1 MSFVQAKCPN
11 CGGILAVDDAHDAAV
26 CQFCNTP
33 FIVEKA
39 INNYNTT
46 NNITVGAGAVVNV
59 VAPEKSDFVI
69 VAGKLQK
76 YVGSS
81 TKVEI
86 PGTVSIIGEKAF
98 ADCSALE
105 EITIPNSVK
114 EIRDSA
120 FVGCSN
126 LKSIVIP
133 EGVTFIAEYLFFC
146 CSKLENVVLPNTIRK
161 INPFAFGFCNNLK
174 SITIPESVM
183 EVTRAA
189 FYECKNLAKVTK
201 PARIPDKMFKG
212 TLWYKTGR

>member
-11 CGGILAVDDAHDAAV
+11 CGGILAVDDSHDAAL
-26 CQFCNTP
+26 CPFCNTP
-33 FIVEKA
+33 YVVEKA
-39 INNYNTT
+39 INNYNIT

-69 VAGKLQK
+69 VAGELKK
-76 YVGSS
+76 YVGTS

-86 PGTVSIIGEKAF
+86 PTTVSIIGERAF
-98 ADCSALE
+98 QDCSALE
-105 EITIPNSVK
+105 EITIPDCVK
-114 EIRDSA
+114 EISDGA
-120 FVGCSN
+120 FWGCSN
-126 LKSIVIP
+126 LKSVIIP
-133 EGVTFIAEYLFFC
+133 EGVTFIAKNLFFF

-183 EVTRAA
+183 EVTRSA

-212 TLWYKTGR
+212 NLWYKTGR